1 MTPAPST
8 SELAAPD
15 FVPLWRA
22 RDHLPV
28 LADWLW
34 RAWGRDEGY
43 AVAETRD
50 WLSDLARA
58 DRRETGVVA
67 LSDGE
72 PLGVALLCN
81 QDLDCRKNLSPWL
94 SSLFVQAAARNRGIG
109 GRLVREIEQAAI
121 ERRVPTLYLYTPDQG
136 AFYAKRGWRL
146 VERLQLPKGEA
157 DLMCKELAGA
167 GRQSG

>member
-1 MTPAPST
+1 MTAVHETPT
-8 SELAAPD
+8 LATTE
-15 FVPLWRA
+15 FTPLWRA
-22 RDHLPV
+22 REHLPT

-43 AVAETRD
+43 ALAETRE
-50 WLSDLARA
+50 WLSDIAVA

-67 LSDGE
+67 LSRGE
-72 PLGVALLCN
+72 PLGVALLCDE
-81 QDLDCRKNLSPWL
+81 DLDCRKDLSPWL
-94 SSLFVQAAARNRGIG
+94 SSLYVAASARNRGIG
-109 GRLVREIEQAAI
+109 GRLVQEIERAAI
-121 ERRVPTLYLYTPDQG
+121 ERHVPTLYLYTLDQG
-136 AFYAKRGWRL
+136 AFYAGRGWRL